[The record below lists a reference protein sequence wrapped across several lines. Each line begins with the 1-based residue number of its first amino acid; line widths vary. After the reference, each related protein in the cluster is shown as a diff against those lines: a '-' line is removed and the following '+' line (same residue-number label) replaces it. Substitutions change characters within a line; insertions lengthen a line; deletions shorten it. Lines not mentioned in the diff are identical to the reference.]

1 MIGLSAEQKG
11 RMGHGSGTQVLSVLP
26 QQIHTGHQPRG
37 IRESLLDFDST
48 VMVREG
54 EQEGA
59 VKGYNPKRPGRNSHH
74 PLIAFVSDI
83 RMIAVYWL
91 RPGNTAASTKHLSF
105 LEDTLKN
112 LSGKRGDPIRMDSG
126 FFTKETLDSLGYIV
140 AYRFTWPIK
149 RELVGG
155 KAWVDVADGIEMTE
169 TVYQA
174 QSRTAP
180 RRIVMVRQEIEKQP
194 AAAGKLVKQLCLL
207 EDQWISGNSA
217 IAVS

>member
-1 MIGLSAEQKG
+1 M
-11 RMGHGSGTQVLSVLP
+11 
-26 QQIHTGHQPRG
+26 
-37 IRESLLDFDST
+37 DFDST

-54 EQEGA
+54 VQEGT

-112 LSGKRGDPIRMDSG
+112 LSGKRGDPIRLDSG
-126 FFTKETLDSLGYIV
+126 FFTKETLDYLEYIV

-169 TVYQA
+169 TVFLA

-180 RRIVMVRQEIEKQP
+180 EKDCDGQAGNRKATSCGRQVGEAALPVRRPVGFRGIP
-194 AAAGKLVKQLCLL
+194 L
-207 EDQWISGNSA
+207 
-217 IAVS
+217 